1 MTAQCPIETGQPL
14 RLPFATTWRQPGSN
28 QLCSGI
34 GNGTTTNDV
43 FPGSPS
49 KCNKGILTL
58 DIFSEPVRITVIK
71 DAQIGFPCIE
81 TGGECDLS
89 GEGEERSV
97 VLPLTLT
104 SLVDTP
110 FGDIT
115 QSRWGCE
122 GDNLRAGQH
131 GCDV

>member
-1 MTAQCPIETGQPL
+1 MSTETGQPL

-71 DAQIGFPCIE
+71 DAQTASVF
-81 TGGECDLS
+81 
-89 GEGEERSV
+89 ERAAMR
-97 VLPLTLT
+97 P
-104 SLVDTP
+104 
-110 FGDIT
+110 I
-115 QSRWGCE
+115 W
-122 GDNLRAGQH
+122 
-131 GCDV
+131 